1 MAGDTSPQIPPG
13 ALALGLAGAL
23 PFWFAAVVFLFGG
36 PISPA
41 QALSVAV
48 AYGAVILSFLGGIRW
63 GAALGPIDEARRARE
78 FGISVIPS
86 LAGFAA
92 FFVPPHL
99 GLSILVSGFLLQA
112 LWDVTSTDQGLLPRW
127 FGRLRII
134 LTLAATVPLVVI
146 LAGLLISRA

>member
-1 MAGDTSPQIPPG
+1 MAGDVNSRISPA

-23 PFWFAAVVFLFGG
+23 PFWFAAVCFLAGG
-36 PISPA
+36 PLSPV
-41 QALSVAV
+41 QALSMAI

-63 GAALGPIDEARRARE
+63 GAALGPIDEARRRRE
-78 FGISVIPS
+78 FTFSVIPS

-99 GLSILVSGFLLQA
+99 GLSILVSGLLLQA

-134 LTLAATVPLVVI
+134 LTLAATVPLVAM
-146 LAGLLISRA
+146 LTALLMARV

>member
-1 MAGDTSPQIPPG
+1 VVSGALSSIPPA
-13 ALALGLAGAL
+13 ALGLGLAGAL
-23 PFWFAAVVFLFGG
+23 PFWAAAAAFLFGG
-36 PISPA
+36 PISPM

-63 GAALGPIDEARRARE
+63 GAALGPIDEGRRMRA
-78 FGISVIPS
+78 FTLSVIPS

-92 FFVPPHL
+92 FFTPPHL

-134 LTLAATVPLVVI
+134 LTLAATLPLI
-146 LAGLLISRA
+146 AMLAAMLMARA

>member
-1 MAGDTSPQIPPG
+1 MAGDINSRIPPA

-23 PFWFAAVVFLFGG
+23 PFWFAAVCFLAGG
-36 PISPA
+36 LLSPV
-41 QALSVAV
+41 QALSMAI

-63 GAALGPIDEARRARE
+63 GAALGPIDEARRRRE
-78 FGISVIPS
+78 FTFSVIPS

-99 GLSILVSGFLLQA
+99 GLSILVSGLLLQA

-134 LTLAATVPLVVI
+134 LTLAATAPLVAM
-146 LAGLLISRA
+146 LTGLLISRA